1 MQHRPMNFDVTKY
14 KMLSMGKADGEGSTR
29 ELSSRRASGGRS
41 PRCRGKRML
50 MTNRDTWWLWGRGL
64 APARPRYTSI

>member
-1 MQHRPMNFDVTKY
+1 
-14 KMLSMGKADGEGSTR
+14 MGKADGEGSTR